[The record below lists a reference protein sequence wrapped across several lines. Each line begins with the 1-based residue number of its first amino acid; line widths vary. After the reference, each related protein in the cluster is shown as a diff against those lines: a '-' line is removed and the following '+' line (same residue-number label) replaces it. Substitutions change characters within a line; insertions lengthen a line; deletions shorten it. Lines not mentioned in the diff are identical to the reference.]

1 MQKSKK
7 TKRVL
12 KIFALTTAS
21 ILMTGGIFSYS
32 SSCSCSSRVPSKVDL
47 AWLFKEVGSDQY
59 GHDSAR
65 WCNNVGLDGKIP
77 PEREMNDK
85 SCYGGKSF
93 YGESGYRVDMP
104 SSVFYTK
111 EKIISY
117 LQEDLTAGFQDKY
130 PKLDGQVDIELDCTL
145 SDSKQ
150 PEALN
155 KWHKV
160 LVFAKEDAVGY
171 SGSFTVYYYLI
182 NSEARNLATDFSETD
197 IKFKYTIDDDQNP
210 IKDLEVLN
218 YSSLKSAILY
228 KNPRIIPDAIHF
240 QYCLDNSI
248 ADTDPNKWVDWEE
261 QSAQPTPGS
270 DNPVYD
276 STRQFGVRGSDSSIS
291 DICKKL
297 WSTQEKT
304 YGSKED
310 KMRLRITPNEYL
322 ATYHDQLPIE
332 FTISLYRNEIK
343 NDPGWYAKWNNTTPH
358 EFIVTPTNE
367 SLKYAFDVE
376 YESYQLI
383 HYLDAYP
390 NSWKWNINS
399 ESRVAT
405 FLIDDTNPYY
415 ATNNDL
421 DKSSYQF
428 SYSTVQ
434 KVKFFE
440 RYLKG
445 VDWENIFYQ
454 KPTEDEVKRFIE
466 WSAIQ
471 KYGESEKIYWNEL
484 EVSVSETD
492 AQITIKTPSGPYTL
506 MSTLH
511 YYGFE
516 QKIQYKLIN

>member
-1 MQKSKK
+1 MS
-7 TKRVL
+7 
-12 KIFALTTAS
+12 
-21 ILMTGGIFSYS
+21 
-32 SSCSCSSRVPSKVDL
+32 
-47 AWLFKEVGSDQY
+47 
-59 GHDSAR
+59 
-65 WCNNVGLDGKIP
+65 
-77 PEREMNDK
+77 
-85 SCYGGKSF
+85 
-93 YGESGYRVDMP
+93 
-104 SSVFYTK
+104 
-111 EKIISY
+111 
-117 LQEDLTAGFQDKY
+117 
-130 PKLDGQVDIELDCTL
+130 
-145 SDSKQ
+145 
-150 PEALN
+150 
-155 KWHKV
+155 
-160 LVFAKEDAVGY
+160 
-171 SGSFTVYYYLI
+171 
-182 NSEARNLATDFSETD
+182 
-197 IKFKYTIDDDQNP
+197 
-210 IKDLEVLN
+210 
-218 YSSLKSAILY
+218 
-228 KNPRIIPDAIHF
+228 
-240 QYCLDNSI
+240 
-248 ADTDPNKWVDWEE
+248 
-261 QSAQPTPGS
+261 
-270 DNPVYD
+270 
-276 STRQFGVRGSDSSIS
+276 
-291 DICKKL
+291 
-297 WSTQEKT
+297 
-304 YGSKED
+304 
-310 KMRLRITPNEYL
+310 LRITPNEYL

-358 EFIVTPTNE
+358 QFIVTPTNE

-399 ESRVAT
+399 ESKVAT

-445 VDWENIFYQ
+445 IDWENIFYQ

-484 EVSVSETD
+484 EVSVSKTD
-492 AQITIKTPSGPYTL
+492 AQITIKSPSAPYTL